1 MDYLLQLPEQLSP
14 QLKSLRRAAGMS
26 QAKLAQHL
34 GVSQSRVAAIESDPS
49 AISVRQLMEVLR
61 ILNAVVL
68 LRMREPTS
76 CEERSGDPVKPLIKK
91 QGKPQGI
98 W

>member
-1 MDYLLQLPEQLSP
+1 
-14 QLKSLRRAAGMS
+14 
-26 QAKLAQHL
+26 
-34 GVSQSRVAAIESDPS
+34 
-49 AISVRQLMEVLR
+49 MEVLR